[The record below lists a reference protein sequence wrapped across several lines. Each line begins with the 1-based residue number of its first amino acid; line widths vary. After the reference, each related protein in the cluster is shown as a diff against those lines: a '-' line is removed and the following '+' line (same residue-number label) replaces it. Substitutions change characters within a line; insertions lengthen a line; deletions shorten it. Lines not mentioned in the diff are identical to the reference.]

1 MIKAVIRSKKLISR
15 MDGSK
20 AYPLNESDLPVN
32 PSVPADLIK
41 IVDYLDVENSPRYK
55 QKVINGKIVST
66 YCNIYA
72 YDYAYIAGAYLP
84 RLWWYEKAAKD
95 IEAGLNIEA
104 KYAVTVAEVNANSLY
119 FWFDRWA
126 TYFGWIKVLTA
137 SDAQALA
144 NKGYV
149 VIITAAQKI
158 SNRSGHITV
167 VVPEL
172 NNNTH
177 KVVNGE
183 YIPLQSQSG
192 ALNKKYSVSNWYK
205 HDRYIGYA
213 MYAFKPDS
221 IK

>member
-15 MDGSK
+15 NDGSK
-20 AYPLNESDLPVN
+20 AYPLNESDLPGSPVTA
-32 PSVPADLIK
+32 ADLIK
-41 IVDYLDVENSPRYK
+41 IVDYLDVESSLRYK

-95 IEAGLNIEA
+95 IEDGVSVEA

-119 FWFDRWA
+119 SWFNRWG

-158 SNRSGHITV
+158 SNRSGHITA

-172 NNNTH
+172 NGNTH
-177 KVVNGE
+177 NIVNGE
-183 YIPLQSQSG
+183 FIPLQSQAG
-192 ALNKKYSVSNWYK
+192 AVNKKYIVSNWYK
-205 HDRYIGYA
+205 HDRYVGYA
-213 MYAFKPDS
+213 IYAFKPAT